1 MSDTTIPKHVA
12 IICDGNRRWAR
23 EHKLEVFLGHRR
35 AVDAVFE
42 PLVDHAHEKGIKYI
56 TFWIFSTENWQRDT
70 REVEYLLELFKEV
83 FDSFV
88 PRFHEKNIRVTAIG
102 DISKFDETIQS
113 RIKKGIELTKDN
125 TGITVI
131 FAMNYG
137 GRDELL
143 RAVNTLMQE
152 KNTQAETQEKAQI
165 TKEDIERV
173 LDTAHIPDPDFIIRT
188 SGEHRTSGF
197 MLWQS
202 EYAELAF
209 PKFYF
214 PEFTPEKLDELLE
227 EYASRKRRF
236 GK

>member
-1 MSDTTIPKHVA
+1 MSDNTLPEHVA

-23 EHKLEVFLGHRR
+23 EHKLEVLLGHRR

-42 PLVDHAHEKGIKYI
+42 PLVDHAHARGVRYI
-56 TFWIFSTENWQRDT
+56 TFWIFSTENWQRDK
-70 REVEYLLELFKEV
+70 REVEYLLDLFKEV
-83 FDSFV
+83 FDVFV
-88 PRFHEKNIRVTAIG
+88 PKFHEKNVRVKTIG
-102 DISKFDETIQS
+102 DISKFDSEIQE
-113 RIKKGIELTKDN
+113 RIQRGIDLTKDN

-143 RAVNTLMQE
+143 RTVNSLVAAREASGVTTTT
-152 KNTQAETQEKAQI
+152 KPI
-165 TKEDIERV
+165 TKEEV
-173 LDTAHIPDPDFIIRT
+173 EQALDTVGIPDPDFIIRT
-188 SGEHRTSGF
+188 SGEHRSSGF
-197 MLWQS
+197 LLWQS

-214 PEFTPEKLDELLE
+214 PEFTPEKFDELLE